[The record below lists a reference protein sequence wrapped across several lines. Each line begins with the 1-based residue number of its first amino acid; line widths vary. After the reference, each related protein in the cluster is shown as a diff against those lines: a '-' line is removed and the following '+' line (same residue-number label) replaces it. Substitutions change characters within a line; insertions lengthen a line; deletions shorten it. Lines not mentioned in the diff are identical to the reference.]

1 MDSITSALST
11 HSFEH
16 LFIEVLGWDR
26 THSALTI
33 TFGEQD
39 FELKSLAQK
48 RDFIVLACSAHRV
61 TLANRRLLQEVQRH
75 VSRTYHEHIVIYYS
89 ETPRKQVWQ
98 WMVRVPGGKRIRHRE
113 HPFFSDDPPP
123 RLLERLNRLAISWD
137 EEETTTLTDVLSRVR
152 EVLLPGSEFDLFAK
166 WPSYAAKSDALA
178 MAVKRGE
185 PGAFEQ
191 FVEFHMPLARKASRM
206 LIRWFGMTP
215 EDAEQTAMIGLLEA
229 ARRFNP
235 ERGFQFSTYASFWIR
250 QACQRHGLEWGFP
263 LRMPDYAFWPCY
275 RMQYVE
281 AELIATWG
289 QHEAKDRLRRELMS
303 AGVEWEQWERFRKA
317 RNLACFS
324 DVEGN
329 ELRYLTDTSAPDIA
343 FDLASNS
350 VLRDDVAKAL
360 ASLRPRHSQ
369 ILSLRY
375 GIGQREHTLQ
385 EVADLLGITRER
397 VRQIQVKAEERLQSA
412 LRNVGYNEEATDS
425 N

>member
-1 MDSITSALST
+1 MDNIASALST

-16 LFIEVLGWDR
+16 LFIESLGWDR
-26 THSALTI
+26 ARSALTI
-33 TFGEQD
+33 TLRDQAFDLQPVA
-39 FELKSLAQK
+39 KK
-48 RDFIVLACSAHRV
+48 RDFIVLACPAHRV
-61 TLANRRLLQEVQRH
+61 MLANRQLLRVVQRE

-113 HPFFSDDPPP
+113 HPFFSDNPPP
-123 RLLERLNRLAISWD
+123 RLLERLKRLAISWD
-137 EEETTTLTDVLSRVR
+137 EEEATTLTDVLSRVR
-152 EVLLPGSEFDLFAK
+152 EVLLPGSELELFAK
-166 WPSYAAKSDALA
+166 WPSYAAKSDALV

-235 ERGFQFSTYASFWIR
+235 ELGFQFSTYASFWIR

-289 QHEAKDRLRRELMS
+289 QHDARDRLRKELKA
-303 AGVEWEQWERFRKA
+303 AGIEWEQWERFRKA
-317 RNLACFS
+317 RDLACFS
-324 DVEGN
+324 DVEGS
-329 ELRYLTDTSAPDIA
+329 ELRHLADDSDPDMA
-343 FDLASNS
+343 FDSASSS
-350 VLRDDVAKAL
+350 VLREDVARAL
-360 ASLRPRHSQ
+360 AALPPRPSVP
-369 ILSLRY
+369 
-375 GIGQREHTLQ
+375 T
-385 EVADLLGITRER
+385 
-397 VRQIQVKAEERLQSA
+397 
-412 LRNVGYNEEATDS
+412 
-425 N
+425 